1 MRLTIQPFT
10 VHKRFPLTISRG
22 TTAENTNLWVKIAA
36 DGIEGW
42 GEASPFSV
50 IKENSVNR
58 EQLQQ
63 ELTNIIPSLEKFSP
77 LQRQEIETVLL
88 DHNIH
93 SSLRAAVDTA
103 LYDWLGKKVNL
114 PLWKLW
120 GLKGDRSFFTSVT
133 IGISSPEKAVERVN
147 NWLNFMTVKLL
158 KIKLGS
164 PEGMEADQAMILA
177 IREAVPHLSLTVDAN
192 GGWTLKEAIEMSNWL
207 AQQNVKYIEQPL
219 EVGDEGNLPQLYQR
233 SPLPIFVDESCF
245 KSEDIIQLSPYI
257 HGINIKL
264 MKAGGLSEVIRMITI
279 AKACKLQIMYG
290 CYSDSCLANT
300 AMTHLAAYADYLDL
314 DSHLNLIDDPFQGV
328 SLEEGKLMLNDSPG
342 LGVGISQKAGGRR
355 QE

>member
-22 TTAENTNLWVKIAA
+22 TTAKNTNLWIKIEAEE
-36 DGIEGW
+36 IEGW

-50 IKENSVNR
+50 TKKSSINS
-58 EQLQQ
+58 EKLKQ
-63 ELTNIIPSLEKFSP
+63 ELIKIIPNLEKYHP
-77 LQRQEIETVLL
+77 LQRQEIESILL
-88 DHNIH
+88 ESKLN
-93 SSLRAAVDTA
+93 SSLRAAIDTA

-120 GLKGDRSFFTSVT
+120 GLKDDRCFSTSVT
-133 IGISSPEKAVERVN
+133 IGISSPEKAVERVR
-147 NWLNFMTVKLL
+147 NWLNFMDVKLL

-164 PEGMEADQAMILA
+164 PEGIEADKAMILA
-177 IREAVPHLSLTVDAN
+177 IREATPHLPLTVDAN
-192 GGWTLKEAIEMSNWL
+192 GGWTLKEAIVMSDWL
-207 AQQNVKYIEQPL
+207 AKQNVKYLEQPL
-219 EVGDEGNLPQLYQR
+219 KVGDEGNLPQLYQR

-245 KSEDIIQLSPYI
+245 QSEDIIKLSPYI

-264 MKAGGLSEVIRMITI
+264 MKAGGLSEVMRMIAV
-279 AKACKLQIMYG
+279 AKTCKLQVMYG
-290 CYSDSCLANT
+290 CYSDSSLANT

-328 SLEEGKLMLNDSPG
+328 SLKEGKLSLNNLAG
-342 LGVGISQKAGGRR
+342 LGIEMR
-355 QE
+355 QEA

>member
-22 TTAENTNLWVKIAA
+22 TTAKNTNLWIKIESE
-36 DGIEGW
+36 GIEGW

-50 IKENSVNR
+50 VKESKINSV
-58 EQLQQ
+58 QLQQ
-63 ELTNIIPSLEKFSP
+63 ELTRIIPELEKFNP

-88 DHNIH
+88 ENNIK
-93 SSLRAAVDTA
+93 SSLRAAIDTA

-120 GLKGDRSFFTSVT
+120 GLKGDRLFSISVT
-133 IGISSPEKAVERVN
+133 IGISSPDKAVERVR
-147 NWLNFMTVKLL
+147 NWLNFMEVKLL

-164 PEGMEADQAMILA
+164 PEGIEADKAMILA
-177 IREAVPHLSLTVDAN
+177 IRQETPHLPLTVDAN
-192 GGWTLKEAIEMSNWL
+192 GGWTLKEAILMSDWL
-207 AQQNVKYIEQPL
+207 EKQNVKYIEQPL
-219 EVGDEGNLPQLYQR
+219 NVGYEENLPRLYER

-245 KSEDIIQLSPYI
+245 NSEDIIKLSPSI

-264 MKAGGLSEVIRMITI
+264 MKAGGITEVMRMISI

-290 CYSDSCLANT
+290 CYSDSSLANT
-300 AMTHLAAYADYLDL
+300 AMTHLATYANYLDL

-328 SLEEGKLMLNDSPG
+328 TLKDGKLMLSDLPG
-342 LGVGISQKAGGRR
+342 LGVNCNQ
-355 QE
+355 

>member
-22 TTAENTNLWVKIAA
+22 TTASNTNLWVKIES

-50 IKENSVNR
+50 VKGNKINR

-63 ELTNIIPSLEKFSP
+63 ELTQIIPSLSKFHP
-77 LQRQEIETVLL
+77 LERQEIEIVLL
-88 DHNIH
+88 DNNLN
-93 SSLRAAVDTA
+93 SSLRAAIDTA

-120 GLKGDRSFFTSVT
+120 GLNGDRLFSTSVT
-133 IGISSPEKAVERVN
+133 IGISSPENAVKRVK
-147 NWLNFMTVKLL
+147 NWLDFMEVNLL

-164 PEGMEADQAMILA
+164 PEGIEADKAMILA
-177 IREAVPHLSLTVDAN
+177 IRKETPHLPLTVDAN
-192 GGWTLKEAIEMSNWL
+192 GGWTLKEAIHMSDWL
-207 AQQNVKYIEQPL
+207 KKQNVKYIEQPL
-219 EVGDEGNLPQLYQR
+219 NVGDEGNLPSLYER

-245 KSEDIIQLSPYI
+245 NSHDIIKLSPYI

-264 MKAGGLSEVIRMITI
+264 MKAGGLTEVMRMISI
-279 AKACKLQIMYG
+279 AKVCKLQVMYG
-290 CYSDSCLANT
+290 CYSDSGLANT

-328 SLEEGKLMLNDSPG
+328 ILKEGKLMLSHLPG
-342 LGVGISQKAGGRR
+342 LGVKYN
-355 QE
+355 

>member
-22 TTAENTNLWVKIAA
+22 TTAKNTNLLLKIEA
-36 DGIEGW
+36 DSIEGW

-50 IKENSVNR
+50 IKGTSINS

-63 ELTNIIPSLEKFSP
+63 ELRNIIPSLEAYHP
-77 LQRQEIETVLL
+77 LQRQAIETVLL
-88 DHNIH
+88 ESKLH
-93 SSLRAAVDTA
+93 SSLRAAIDTA

-120 GLKGDRSFFTSVT
+120 GLKGDRLFSTSVT
-133 IGISSPEKAVERVN
+133 IGISSPEKAVERVK
-147 NWLNFMTVKLL
+147 NWLNFMEVKLL

-164 PEGMEADQAMILA
+164 PEGIEADKAMILA
-177 IREAVPHLSLTVDAN
+177 IRAETPHIPLTVDAN
-192 GGWTLKEAIEMSNWL
+192 GGWTLKEAIEMSDWL
-207 AQQNVKYIEQPL
+207 DKQNVKYLEQPL
-219 EVGDEGNLPQLYQR
+219 QVGDEGNLPQLYQR

-245 KSEDIIQLSPYI
+245 QSEDIIKLSPYI

-264 MKAGGLSEVIRMITI
+264 MKAGGLSEIMRMIAV
-279 AKACKLQIMYG
+279 AKTCKLQVMYG
-290 CYSDSCLANT
+290 CYSDSSLANT

-314 DSHLNLIDDPFQGV
+314 DSHLNLIDDPFDGV
-328 SLEEGKLMLNDSPG
+328 SLEQGKLRLNNLPG
-342 LGVGISQKAGGRR
+342 LGIKSSLT
-355 QE
+355 

>member
-22 TTAENTNLWVKIAA
+22 TTAKNTNLWIKIESE
-36 DGIEGW
+36 GIEGW

-50 IKENSVNR
+50 VKGNSIDSEKLR
-58 EQLQQ
+58 Q
-63 ELTNIIPSLEKFSP
+63 ELTQIIPSLETFNP

-88 DHNIH
+88 NNNLN
-93 SSLRAAVDTA
+93 SSLRAAIDTA
-103 LYDWLGKKVNL
+103 VYDWLGKKVNL
-114 PLWKLW
+114 PLWKMW
-120 GLKGDRSFFTSVT
+120 GLKGDRLFATSVT
-133 IGISSPEKAVERVN
+133 IGISSPEQAVERVR
-147 NWLNFMTVKLL
+147 NWLNFMEVKLL

-164 PEGMEADQAMILA
+164 PEGIEADKAMILA
-177 IREAVPHLSLTVDAN
+177 IRQENPHLPLTVDAN
-192 GGWTLKEAIEMSNWL
+192 GGWTLKEAIMMSDWL

-219 EVGDEGNLPQLYQR
+219 NVGDEGNLPQFYDR

-264 MKAGGLSEVIRMITI
+264 MKAGGLTEVMRMIAI

-290 CYSDSCLANT
+290 CYSDSSLANT

-328 SLEEGKLMLNDSPG
+328 TLKEGKLMLSSLPG
-342 LGVGISQKAGGRR
+342 LGVKYN
-355 QE
+355 

>member
-22 TTAENTNLWVKIAA
+22 TTAKNTNLWLKIESE
-36 DGIEGW
+36 GIEGW

-50 IKENSVNR
+50 IKENSINS

-63 ELTNIIPSLEKFSP
+63 ELTPIIPSLEKFNP
-77 LQRQEIETVLL
+77 LQRQDIETVLL
-88 DHNIH
+88 ESNLH
-93 SSLRAAVDTA
+93 SSLQAAIDTA

-120 GLKGDRSFFTSVT
+120 GLNGDRLFSTSVT
-133 IGISSPEKAVERVN
+133 IGISSPEKAVERVR
-147 NWLNFMTVKLL
+147 NWLNFMDVKLL

-164 PEGMEADQAMILA
+164 KDGIDADKAMILA
-177 IREAVPHLSLTVDAN
+177 IRQATPHLPLTVDAN
-192 GGWTLKEAIEMSNWL
+192 GGWRLKEGIEMSDWL
-207 AQQNVKYIEQPL
+207 AKQNVKYIEQPL

-245 KSEDIIQLSPYI
+245 KSEDIIKLSPYI

-264 MKAGGLSEVIRMITI
+264 MKAGGLSEVMRMIAI
-279 AKACKLQIMYG
+279 AKACKLQVMYG
-290 CYSDSCLANT
+290 CYSDSSLANT

-314 DSHLNLIDDPFQGV
+314 DSHLNLIDDPFQGI
-328 SLEEGKLMLNDSPG
+328 SLKQGKLMLNDLPG
-342 LGVGISQKAGGRR
+342 LGVGMKSV
-355 QE
+355 